1 MSKKQSIFSL
11 LLSFLLVGAGSGLSA
26 LLTREGM
33 KNYETIAKPLL
44 SPPGIVFPIVWSIL
58 FALMAIS
65 AWMVLIALAQSYS
78 IKGGA
83 VLRSD
88 AALFCA
94 ACCQLFLAGVFL
106 PVWLA
111 AVRADLAD
119 FADRAGLADGPR
131 LLAGAACGGGFAD
144 SLSGVAAVCSLPER
158 RGLGAQLGKK
168 EDRLPLTDGR
178 IIVFVKIILRGT

>member
-1 MSKKQSIFSL
+1 MSKKQSILSL
-11 LLSFLLVGAGSGLSA
+11 LLSFLLVGAVSGLSA

-78 IKGGA
+78 IKGALCSEAMLLYFVQLA
-83 VLRSD
+83 VN
-88 AALFCA
+88 F
-94 ACCQLFLAGVFL
+94 FWPVFFF
-106 PVWLA
+106 
-111 AVRADLAD
+111 R
-119 FADRAGLADGPR
+119 F
-131 LLAGAACGGGFAD
+131 ACGGGFAD

-158 RGLGAQLGKK
+158 RGLGAQLGKR

>member
-11 LLSFLLVGAGSGLSA
+11 LLSFLLVGAVSGLSA

-94 ACCQLFLAGVFL
+94 ALLSTFSGRCFSSGLAG
-106 PVWLA
+106 
-111 AVRADLAD
+111 
-119 FADRAGLADGPR
+119 G
-131 LLAGAACGGGFAD
+131 
-144 SLSGVAAVCSLPER
+144 CSR
-158 RGLGAQLGKK
+158 
-168 EDRLPLTDGR
+168 
-178 IIVFVKIILRGT
+178 